1 MLHAP
6 NIQPKSDFVRTWKV
20 NYARKILVSSHYRV
34 RDRAD
39 RDADMEI
46 AIYIVIAFA
55 AGMLYRDLR
64 HTNQIIKEHTARI
77 EKLESANKQ
86 RLPYRSQ
93 EEILDAMAALDA
105 LQHELSFKN
114 NLVDN
119 AKAHLSKSMQVGT
132 TRE

>member
-1 MLHAP
+1 MLQEYTRNP
-6 NIQPKSDFVRTWKV
+6 ILSESDGE
-20 NYARKILVSSHYRV
+20 NESEILVSTHHRLHPHP
-34 RDRAD
+34 DRNAN
-39 RDADMEI
+39 MEI
-46 AIYIVIAFA
+46 AIYVLIAFS

-64 HTNQIIKEHTARI
+64 HTTQTLKALVERV
-77 EKLESANKQ
+77 EKLEGANKQ

-105 LQHELSFKN
+105 LQHELNFKN

-119 AKAHLSKSMQVGT
+119 AKAHLTKSMQVGT